1 MTTTVTLK
9 RVSTLEKTN
18 KSLPAVPYGA
28 VSSSTYLTD
37 DLRFFVYKDDG
48 ATWRWLAVVDTWTKD
63 CHNLNRWGQTKEY
76 AVRSLETF
84 LKEEEYEASLWKN

>member
-18 KSLPAVPYGA
+18 KSLPAVPYRS

-37 DLRFFVYKDDG
+37 DLRYFVYKDDG
-48 ATWRWLAVVDTWTKD
+48 STWRWEAVVDTWTAN
-63 CHNLNRWGQTKEY
+63 CNNLNRWGQTKEG
-76 AVRSLETF
+76 AVRSLELF
-84 LKEEEYEASLWKN
+84 LKEEEYEANLWKN

>member
-18 KSLPAVPYGA
+18 KSLPAVPYRSI
-28 VSSSTYLTD
+28 SSSTYLTD

-48 ATWRWLAVVDTWTKD
+48 GSWRWEAVFDKWTAD
-63 CHNLNRWGQTKEY
+63 CNNLTRWGHTKEN
-76 AVRSLETF
+76 AVRALETF